1 MIRATRDG
9 AKKVSSDNW
18 DTSCR
23 RDGVTNSTSMCRV
36 IGSVN
41 GMKGCMMEGY
51 IRVEGTGGVVG
62 MSVVEWGSP
71 GVVGGGVGFWR
82 IY

>member
-1 MIRATRDG
+1 
-9 AKKVSSDNW
+9 
-18 DTSCR
+18 
-23 RDGVTNSTSMCRV
+23 
-36 IGSVN
+36 
-41 GMKGCMMEGY
+41 MKGCMMEGY